1 VFPLELLTKNPELI
15 KALIERSKQNDL
27 AAFEQLVKIYQHR
40 VYGLCYQLAG
50 NYNDAQDLA
59 QEVFIQAYS
68 SINSFRNE
76 SDLGTWLHRIAV
88 NKWINIQ
95 RKNKRNN
102 IVSIDA
108 PLNTDKGELQRE
120 VPSPNG
126 NPQDILEEK
135 EYHDLV
141 KKALQLISYEHRTVL
156 FLREVQGYSYEEIAG
171 IIDCSVGTVRSR
183 LNRAR
188 KNLKDKVEQLV
199 QKV

>member
-1 VFPLELLTKNPELI
+1 LELLTKNPELI

>member
-1 VFPLELLTKNPELI
+1 LELSTKDPELI

-68 SINSFRNE
+68 AINSFRNE

-102 IVSIDA
+102 TVSIDA

>member
-1 VFPLELLTKNPELI
+1 VFPLELSTKDPELI

-68 SINSFRNE
+68 AINSFRNE

-102 IVSIDA
+102 TVSIDA